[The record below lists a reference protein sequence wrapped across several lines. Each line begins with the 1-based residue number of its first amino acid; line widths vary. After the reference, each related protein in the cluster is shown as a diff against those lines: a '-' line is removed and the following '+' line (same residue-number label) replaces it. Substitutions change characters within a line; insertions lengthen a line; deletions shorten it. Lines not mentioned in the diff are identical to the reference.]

1 MLIYE
6 TSTVG
11 LASQIRLDECSKCFF
26 DLCKQLLGDTTT
38 TASTRSRIQLTLVN
52 ICLHN
57 VPIRRYL
64 AGPEVH
70 MPDPVFQCLQLSLR
84 EQLGPQNLI
93 DILRLMQVLTYERC
107 LTLGNWTNELLNFLL
122 AEM

>member
-1 MLIYE
+1 
-6 TSTVG
+6 
-11 LASQIRLDECSKCFF
+11 
-26 DLCKQLLGDTTT
+26 
-38 TASTRSRIQLTLVN
+38 
-52 ICLHN
+52 
-57 VPIRRYL
+57 
-64 AGPEVH
+64 